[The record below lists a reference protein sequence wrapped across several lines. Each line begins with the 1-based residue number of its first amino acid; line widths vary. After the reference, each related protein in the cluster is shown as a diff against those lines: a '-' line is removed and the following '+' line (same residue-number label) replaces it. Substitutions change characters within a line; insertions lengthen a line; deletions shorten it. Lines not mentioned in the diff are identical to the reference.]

1 MCGVLG
7 LALLMAAMS
16 AVDPLIMKYLFD
28 QLGGGRN
35 LRLLG
40 VVIGGLLM
48 LELARGWLSGRLS
61 VLSWDIRLAVEY
73 RVRELI
79 VGKLN
84 ALPVSYHQREGV
96 GGTINRVN
104 QAISG
109 FVTAFSDIAFNILP
123 TLLYLALAVL
133 AMTRLDWRL
142 SLVVLLFTPLP
153 AIIGARAAPEQ
164 SQRERRLVERWTS
177 VYARFN
183 EVLAGIV
190 TVKSFGMEEVEQRRV
205 LREVR
210 ESLDIVRQG
219 IKTDTRSGVLRALA
233 GTMAR
238 LVAIGLGGVLVWR
251 GEITV
256 GTLVAF
262 LGYIGGLFG
271 PVQNLT
277 NSYQSLRRASVS
289 LETIFGILD
298 TQDAV
303 SDEPNALELA
313 DLLGDVRFEDV
324 GFCYEEGKAVL
335 RGVNLHVR
343 AGETVAVVG
352 PSGSGKSTLMSLLQR
367 LYVPTTGRILMD
379 GRDVRWLTQK
389 SLRRQ
394 ISVVLQDPYLFND
407 TIRANIA
414 YGRPDASDA
423 EIESAARAANA
434 HEFISALPGGYDTPV
449 RERGTGLSS
458 GQRQRIAIARALL
471 KNSPVIVLDEPTSA
485 LDTPSDAATLDGLAT
500 LLRGRTTFIVA
511 HRLSTVMSADR
522 IVVLKDGSVAET
534 GSHEELVRQDGYYAA
549 MVRQQ
554 TKGFLADEA
563 TEIRAA

>member
-238 LVAIGLGGVLVWR
+238 LVAIGLGGVLV
-251 GEITV
+251 
-256 GTLVAF
+256 
-262 LGYIGGLFG
+262 
-271 PVQNLT
+271 
-277 NSYQSLRRASVS
+277 
-289 LETIFGILD
+289 
-298 TQDAV
+298 
-303 SDEPNALELA
+303 
-313 DLLGDVRFEDV
+313 
-324 GFCYEEGKAVL
+324 
-335 RGVNLHVR
+335 
-343 AGETVAVVG
+343 
-352 PSGSGKSTLMSLLQR
+352 
-367 LYVPTTGRILMD
+367 
-379 GRDVRWLTQK
+379 
-389 SLRRQ
+389 
-394 ISVVLQDPYLFND
+394 
-407 TIRANIA
+407 
-414 YGRPDASDA
+414 
-423 EIESAARAANA
+423 
-434 HEFISALPGGYDTPV
+434 
-449 RERGTGLSS
+449 
-458 GQRQRIAIARALL
+458 
-471 KNSPVIVLDEPTSA
+471 
-485 LDTPSDAATLDGLAT
+485 
-500 LLRGRTTFIVA
+500 
-511 HRLSTVMSADR
+511 
-522 IVVLKDGSVAET
+522 
-534 GSHEELVRQDGYYAA
+534 
-549 MVRQQ
+549 
-554 TKGFLADEA
+554 
-563 TEIRAA
+563 